1 MGLEYME
8 SMGLKSVAVKVFC
21 CCRRPFSF
29 LYYGKPIFF
38 FIYNTFK
45 SAATRSL
52 FCIMGKNWA
61 SPIFFFNY
69 NTFKRT
75 GSGLAKSNFA
85 HDDGK
90 KFYKSVNISA

>member
-45 SAATRSL
+45 
-52 FCIMGKNWA
+52 
-61 SPIFFFNY
+61 
-69 NTFKRT
+69 RT
-75 GSGLAKSNFA
+75 GSGVTKSNFA